1 MIAIPKP
8 TAENNYAKAPYPLAI
23 YGHGNKR
30 SRIDGIGI
38 ANVLARKGIATITID
53 ASGHGPDHL
62 LASLHTYLK
71 SILKQAKRENNR
83 DLQKQIK
90 TTLLQIADLFSIG
103 TAGANV
109 ESFDFIDWLFS

>member
-1 MIAIPKP
+1 MLD
-8 TAENNYAKAPYPLAI
+8 ENNSAQAPYPLAI

-62 LASLHTYLK
+62 LASLPTYLK
-71 SILKQAKRENNR
+71 AILKQAILKNDRETR
-83 DLQKQIK
+83 KQIK
-90 TTLLQIADLFSIG
+90 EILTRITHLFALSGGENI
-103 TAGANV
+103 NV
-109 ESFDFIDWLFS
+109 EGVDY